1 MIARRHV
8 LHVSGYDPVEPRR
21 LHRRFKRELT
31 IFART
36 WKLDAAASDARAT
49 NTGTAWSVE
58 TAGPDWRV
66 DTTYETLDW
75 DDIVRRDLEVPMF
88 RRLIE
93 AVPAIAD
100 IVFTGTA
107 FRYLAASNRYALFFL
122 VPLIEFALFA
132 AVATFVGRTLAAML
146 PFGAVAQTAVALVMA
161 VAGFF
166 VLARWPGH
174 YMRFDQALSDWIF
187 ARDYRRGRRP
197 DIDAR
202 LDAFASRLVAVMR
215 GRDAD
220 EVLLVGHSL
229 GSLLAIDL
237 LCRAFDL
244 DPDLARDGPRLSF
257 LTIGATVPKL
267 TLHPGGGHF
276 RTCVR
281 RIAEHPGVDW
291 VEYQARDDAISF
303 YRFNPVTMRRIGD
316 DEPCGKPL
324 IRRVQIHHMLTP
336 KSYRRYRWRFM
347 RLHYQFVMANEVR
360 AAYDYFMLACGPVPV
375 LTTAQVADGPNQ
387 LFGPDGELLA
397 GMEKTP

>member
-1 MIARRHV
+1 MITRRHV

-21 LHRRFKRELT
+21 LHRRFKRELA

-36 WKLDAAASDARAT
+36 WKLAATASDACAT
-49 NTGTAWSVE
+49 NTGTTWSVV

-66 DTTYETLDW
+66 ETTYETLDW
-75 DDIVRRDLEVPMF
+75 DDIVRGDLEIPMY
-88 RRLIE
+88 RRLIA

-100 IVFTGTA
+100 ILVTGTA
-107 FRYLAASNRYALFFL
+107 FRYLVASNRYALFFL

-132 AVATFVGRTLAAML
+132 AVATFFGRMLAAML
-146 PFGAVAQTAVALVMA
+146 PFGAVAQTAVALVVA

-174 YMRFDQALSDWIF
+174 YMRFDQALSDWVF
-187 ARDYRRGRRP
+187 ARDYRRGRRS
-197 DIDAR
+197 DIDGR

-215 GRDAD
+215 ARDVD

-281 RIAEHPGVDW
+281 RIADHPGVDW
-291 VEYQARDDAISF
+291 IEYQARDDAISF
-303 YRFNPVTMRRIGD
+303 YRFNPVTSRRIGD
-316 DEPCGKPL
+316 DEPSGKPL
-324 IRRVQIHHMLTP
+324 IRRVQIHDLLTRE
-336 KSYRRYRWRFM
+336 SYRRYRWRFM

-360 AAYDYFMLACGPVPV
+360 AAYDYFMIACGPVSV
-375 LTTAQVADGPNQ
+375 LTAAEAADGPNQ
-387 LFGPDGELLA
+387 LFGPNGELLA
-397 GMEKTP
+397 GANNAS

>member
-21 LHRRFKRELT
+21 LHRRFKRELA

-36 WKLDAAASDARAT
+36 WKLDATASDTRAT
-49 NTGTAWSVE
+49 NTGTAWSVV

-66 DTTYETLDW
+66 ETAYETLDW
-75 DDIVRRDLEVPMF
+75 DDIVRGDLEISMF
-88 RRLIE
+88 RRICD

-100 IVFTGTA
+100 IFFSGTA
-107 FRYLAASNRYALFFL
+107 FRYLVASNRYALFFL
-122 VPLIEFALFA
+122 VPLLEFALFA
-132 AVATFVGRTLAAML
+132 AVATFFGRTVAAVL
-146 PFGAVAQTAVALVMA
+146 PFGAVTQAMVALVLA

-174 YMRFDQALSDWIF
+174 YMRFDQALSDWVF
-187 ARDYRRGRRP
+187 ARDYRRGRRS

-215 GRDAD
+215 ARDVD

-244 DPDLARDGPRLSF
+244 DPDLARGGPRLSF

-267 TLHPGGGHF
+267 TLHPGGGRF

-303 YRFNPVTMRRIGD
+303 YRFNPVTSRRIGD
-316 DEPCGKPL
+316 DEPSGKPL
-324 IRRVQIHHMLTP
+324 IRRVQIHDMLTRE
-336 KSYRRYRWRFM
+336 SYLRYRWRFM
-347 RLHYQFVMANEVR
+347 RLHYQFVMANELR

-375 LTTAQVADGPNQ
+375 LTTAQTADGPNQ

-397 GMEKTP
+397 TTEKVT